1 MSNRLT
7 VDEMRQNG
15 MHVPGFAAGHYNN
28 DAADADEGSE
38 TDDAALLR
46 EMQQQQHNASVVQ
59 PVENN
64 KPARAK
70 KQLFDDVEE
79 EEDEDL
85 PIFGQLS
92 RTDFKRLREAAL
104 SRLSEADA
112 NRISMIMDDD
122 PAMWQFMFMYIFGGQ
137 SHVAQKIDAYYRK
150 ADEFAD
156 LLKHAEQVNQ
166 ARFKQTT
173 ALVNAINEHATK
185 AEQRIEN
192 YHQKAVA
199 YVVGRTAGSISEKLK
214 LEVAKGA
221 NEAMEKALKG
231 NMLGVIL
238 ASLFGCVASMAI
250 GVLGAFLF
258 MRF

>member
-1 MSNRLT
+1 MSNGMT

-28 DAADADEGSE
+28 DAAEDGESVE

-59 PVENN
+59 PVGN
-64 KPARAK
+64 KPERAK
-70 KQLFDDVEE
+70 KPIFDDVEE
-79 EEDEDL
+79 DDDEDL
-85 PIFGQLS
+85 PIFGKLS

-104 SRLSEADA
+104 SRLSEGDA
-112 NRISMIMDDD
+112 NRISMIMDDE

-137 SHVAQKIDAYYRK
+137 SDVSQKIDAYYRK

-156 LLKHAEQVNQ
+156 LLKHAERVNQ
-166 ARFKQTT
+166 DRFKQTED
-173 ALVNAINEHATK
+173 LVNAINAHAVK

-238 ASLFGCVASMAI
+238 ASLFGCVASMSI
-250 GVLGAFLF
+250 GVVAAFLF